1 VAMIGFDISANAGY
15 EYENHNNNINLDVN
29 DSNEG
34 AVKNLKE
41 LV

>member
-1 VAMIGFDISANAGY
+1 MIGFDISANAGY